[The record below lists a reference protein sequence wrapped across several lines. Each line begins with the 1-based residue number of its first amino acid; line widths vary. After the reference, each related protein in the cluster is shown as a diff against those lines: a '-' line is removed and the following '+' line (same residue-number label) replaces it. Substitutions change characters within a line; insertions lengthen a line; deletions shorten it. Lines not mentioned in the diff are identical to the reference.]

1 MSYAAVFP
9 SYNDKDQ
16 SVMMMFKSWAVFLV
30 SITSLLLLVTDL
42 ITGVIALHLHLKRN
56 TAAAE

>member
-1 MSYAAVFP
+1 
-9 SYNDKDQ
+9 
-16 SVMMMFKSWAVFLV
+16 MMMFKSWAVFLV

-56 TAAAE
+56 TATAE